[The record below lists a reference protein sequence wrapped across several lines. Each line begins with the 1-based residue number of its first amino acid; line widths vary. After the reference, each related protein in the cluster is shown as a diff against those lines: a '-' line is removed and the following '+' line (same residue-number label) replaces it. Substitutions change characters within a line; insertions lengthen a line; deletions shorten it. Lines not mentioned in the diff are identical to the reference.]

1 MEAASPAAPQTG
13 PLDGDPDE
21 MFSPQAQLEALLQSG
36 SDRRLRTTTTG
47 SSGSGRIGAGPERVL
62 EKHRKQKLLVERLRK
77 ALVRTRLFLF
87 ASRGTSDFAFAV
99 HLRETMSIVCALQVK
114 HHFGAPLGL
123 ERLGSRTCDSCTADA
138 EVVEGC

>member
-1 MEAASPAAPQTG
+1 MEAASPAASQTG

-62 EKHRKQKLLVERLRK
+62 KKHRKQKLLVERLRK
-77 ALVRTRLFLF
+77 ALVRP
-87 ASRGTSDFAFAV
+87 
-99 HLRETMSIVCALQVK
+99 
-114 HHFGAPLGL
+114 APPPLP
-123 ERLGSRTCDSCTADA
+123 GSLACCLMVTL
-138 EVVEGC
+138 